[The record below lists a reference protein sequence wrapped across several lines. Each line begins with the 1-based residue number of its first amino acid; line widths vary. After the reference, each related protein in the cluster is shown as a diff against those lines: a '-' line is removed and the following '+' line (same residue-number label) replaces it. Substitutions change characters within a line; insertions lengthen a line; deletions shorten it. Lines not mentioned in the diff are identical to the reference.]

1 VTLRDHNRGFAMTL
15 MPCFGPHQAE
25 AEGHIVGRIL
35 AGYGELEVLM
45 LACLVSIEGQ
55 TDLPTGLLFKRM
67 SAEKRIKEAKKT
79 LLPDFKK
86 AGLENEMSEALSDVN
101 WCRKLRNQYAHCQW
115 GWTKPLGLFFVNLE
129 DLAEDPAPIVKV
141 MNKPLYVD
149 VPLLSEQEAY
159 CNYVREQFMH
169 LQTAYEAWD
178 RKSST
183 PKLARFIFP
192 KPPKIAGP
200 NFSN

>member
-1 VTLRDHNRGFAMTL
+1 MAL
-15 MPCFGPHQAE
+15 MPCFGPNQAE

-45 LACLVSIEGQ
+45 LACLVSVEGQ
-55 TDLPTGLLFKRM
+55 TDLPTRLLFKRM
-67 SAEKRIKEAKKT
+67 SAENRIKQAKKA

-86 AGLENEMSEALSDVN
+86 AGQEAEMREALDDVN

-115 GWTKPLGLFFVNLE
+115 GWTQPLGLFFVNLE
-129 DLAEDPAPIVKV
+129 DLADDPALIVQV

-149 VPLLSEQEAY
+149 VPLLTAQEEY

-183 PKLARFIFP
+183 PKMARFVFP
-192 KPPKIAGP
+192 KPPKITRP
-200 NFSN
+200 QLSK